1 MSSIKLTADSG
12 GGTVELKAPATT
24 SSNAAKILTLPSD
37 ETGQIITSD
46 RSGTT
51 LQRQFVYL
59 TSDSQLTSSGAFHE
73 LSTSLRIAFTPKAA
87 DSNLLFEFM
96 APFVFP
102 NSTHLQYAKFY
113 DVTNNQTVAEP
124 PASGSRDRVHWAN
137 RNGQFDNNDFD
148 VLNMRIVAPASNIT
162 ARTYTIYHRT
172 EGATAE
178 FLKSTLSSASG
189 TTMPATFI
197 ITEIAA

>member
-12 GGTVELKAPATT
+12 GGTVELKAPAST

-51 LQRQFVYL
+51 LQRKFVYL
-59 TSDSQLTSSGAFHE
+59 TSDSQLGSAGAFHE

-87 DSNLLFEFM
+87 DSNLLLEFM

-113 DVTNNQTVAEP
+113 DVTNSQTVAEP

-137 RNGQFDNNDFD
+137 RNGQFDVNDFD
-148 VLNMRIVAPASNIT
+148 GLNMRIVAPASNTT

-172 EGATAE
+172 EGAEAQ

-189 TTMPATFI
+189 TTMPATFV

>member
-12 GGTVELKAPATT
+12 GGTVELKAPASTD
-24 SSNAAKILTLPSD
+24 SNAAKILTLPSD

-51 LQRQFVYL
+51 LQRKFVYL
-59 TSDSQLTSSGAFHE
+59 TDSGQLTSSGAMHE
-73 LSTSLRIAFTPKAA
+73 LTTALRIAFTPKAA
-87 DSNLLFEFM
+87 DSNLLLEFF

-102 NSTHLQYAKFY
+102 NSTHLQYAKFF
-113 DVTNNQTVAEP
+113 DVTNSSTPGQP
-124 PASGSRDRVHWAN
+124 PANGSRDRVHWAN
-137 RNGQFDNNDFD
+137 RNGQFDVNDFD
-148 VLNMRIVAPASNIT
+148 VLNMRIVVPADNTT

-172 EGATAE
+172 EGAVAQ
-178 FLKSTLSSASG
+178 FLVSTLDSASG
-189 TTMPATFI
+189 TTMPATFV